1 MKGIIMKNFI
11 GKKCFTARSIAVS
24 VVSAVLS
31 FNVLAFN
38 EPGKI
43 IAGTD
48 ATFFPYEYMQ
58 DNKPVGFDIE
68 FIAGLAKVMGK
79 EAVTIDTRWA
89 NLIPGLRGGKF
100 DITNSSMYITAE
112 RMKIIDMVPYLKSG
126 ESILSVK
133 GSDYQPK
140 LPEEFCGHTI
150 GSMAGTAWLKQ
161 LQTLSVEYC
170 EANNLSP
177 IKIREYPTDPQTTQA
192 MLSHAVEAQITDAAV
207 ARGVIDKLGSRV
219 SISSET
225 LIYPVLNGFGIKK
238 GNDAVKQALIEN
250 LEKFSKT
257 PEYDAL
263 LKKYNFQAPT
273 AEDIAK
279 LIPKS

>member
-1 MKGIIMKNFI
+1 MMKNI
-11 GKKCFTARSIAVS
+11 IKKKNLITRSFVLGAATAM
-24 VVSAVLS
+24 LS
-31 FNVLAFN
+31 FSAFAFN

-48 ATFFPYEYMQ
+48 ATFFPYEYMEN
-58 DNKPVGFDIE
+58 NKPMGFDIE

-79 EAVTIDTRWA
+79 EAITLDTRWA
-89 NLIPGLRGGKF
+89 NLIPSLRGGKF

-112 RMKIIDMVPYLKSG
+112 RMKVIDMVPYLKSG
-126 ESILSVK
+126 ESILAVK
-133 GSDYQPK
+133 GSAYQPK

-150 GSMAGTAWLKQ
+150 GSMAATSWLKQ
-161 LQTLSVEYC
+161 LQKLSVEYC
-170 EANNLSP
+170 EANNLPP

-219 SISSET
+219 TISSET

-238 GNDAVKQALIEN
+238 GNDEVKQALIEG

-257 PEYDAL
+257 PEYSAL

-273 AEDIAK
+273 AADIEK
-279 LIPKS
+279 LMPKS

>member
-1 MKGIIMKNFI
+1 MKNFI

>member
-1 MKGIIMKNFI
+1 MKGFIMKAFF
-11 GKKCFTARSIAVS
+11 KKKNIIAKS
-24 VVSAVLS
+24 LAVGIMGATLS
-31 FNVLAFN
+31 LNILAFN

-43 IAGTD
+43 IAGSD

-58 DNKPVGFDIE
+58 DNQPVGFDIE
-68 FIAGLAKVMGK
+68 FVAGLAKVMGK

-100 DITNSSMYITAE
+100 DITNSSMYITAD
-112 RMKIIDMVPYLKSG
+112 RMKIIDMIPYLKSG
-126 ESILSVK
+126 ESILAVK

-140 LPEEFCGHTI
+140 VPEEFCGHTI

-161 LQTLSVEYC
+161 LQTLSKEYC
-170 EANNLSP
+170 EANDLAP

-192 MLSHAVEAQITDAAV
+192 MLSYAVEAQITDAAV
-207 ARGVIDKLGSRV
+207 ARGVTDKLGERIV
-219 SISSET
+219 ISSET

-238 GNDAVKQALIEN
+238 GNDVVKQALIEG

-257 PEYDAL
+257 AEYDAL

-273 AEDIAK
+273 AEDIK
-279 LIPKS
+279 TLMPKS